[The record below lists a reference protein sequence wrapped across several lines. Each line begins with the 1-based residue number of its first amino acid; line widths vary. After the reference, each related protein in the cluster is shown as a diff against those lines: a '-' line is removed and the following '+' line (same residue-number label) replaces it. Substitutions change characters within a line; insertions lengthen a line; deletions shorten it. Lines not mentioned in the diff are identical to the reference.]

1 MMEKTRTPIGY
12 VIAAI
17 IIFLSVVLILALS
30 LGKFNIRPTSDN
42 RMNHYANYAVY
53 VSKGGKLPF
62 LEWREKE
69 TVVAEKGEKG
79 DIGIHPVA
87 TRITPEGHLILIM
100 SNQTEVDAGAL
111 PIEMD

>member
-1 MMEKTRTPIGY
+1 MEKVRTHVGY
-12 VIAAI
+12 VIAA

-42 RMNHYANYAVY
+42 RMNYYANYALY

-69 TVVAEKGEKG
+69 TVVTEKGEKG
-79 DIGIHPVA
+79 EMGIHPIA
-87 TRITPEGHLILIM
+87 TRITSEGHLILIL
-100 SNQTEVDAGAL
+100 SNKTEVDAGAL
-111 PIEMD
+111 PVEID